1 MPPNASDLEP
11 EDELIVVRCQL
22 GERAA
27 FDLLIRRWSPLLYGH
42 ARRLAGDD
50 EQACDH
56 VQYIWLGV
64 LRGSSGLRD
73 AAQFR
78 AWLFGI
84 AHRAFADRLRKR
96 YSEPIAVALEH
107 EPLAASPFDDEMLVE
122 VLLRHL
128 GRLPPPERELLTLFH
143 LQELSLEEVSA
154 VLDIPVGTVKSR
166 LFRARAALRALMR
179 PEEIRG

>member
-1 MPPNASDLEP
+1 MPRNASDLEP

-50 EQACDH
+50 ELARDLAQD
-56 VQYIWLGV
+56 IWLRV
-64 LRGSSGLRD
+64 LRGIASLRD

-84 AHRAFADRLRKR
+84 AHRAFADRLRVR
-96 YSEPIAVALEH
+96 YAEPAAVTLEH
-107 EPLAASPFDDEMLVE
+107 EAIAAAPFDDEMLVE

-143 LQELSLEEVSA
+143 LQELSLEEVAA

>member
-1 MPPNASDLEP
+1 MPPNASALEP

-27 FDLLIRRWSPLLYGH
+27 FDLLIRRWSPMLYGH

-50 EQACDH
+50 EKARDLAQD
-56 VQYIWLGV
+56 IWLRV
-64 LRGSSGLRD
+64 LRGIAGLRD
-73 AAQFR
+73 PGQFR

-84 AHRAFADRLRKR
+84 AHRAFADRLRTR
-96 YSEPIAVALEH
+96 YAEPAAVALDPE
-107 EPLAASPFDDEMLVE
+107 ELATVPFDDEMQVE

-128 GRLPPPERELLTLFH
+128 GRLPMSERELLTLFH
-143 LQELSLEEVSA
+143 LQELSLEEVAS

-179 PEEIRG
+179 PEEVRG